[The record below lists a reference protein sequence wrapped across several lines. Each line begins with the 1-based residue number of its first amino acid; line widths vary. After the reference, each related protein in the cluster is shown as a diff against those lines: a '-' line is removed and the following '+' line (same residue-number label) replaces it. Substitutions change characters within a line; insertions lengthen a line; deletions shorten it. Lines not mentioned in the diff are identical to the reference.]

1 MNQTCIFCEILAG
14 RAEASMVYR
23 DAEVSAFMDIQPVNP
38 GHVLVVPN
46 AHAADLAALDPS
58 SGRRIFEVAQQISAA
73 IYRSDLRSEGINLFL
88 ADGEAA
94 GQDVFHI
101 HLHVVPRFE
110 GDGFGLKFGPNYAN
124 LPTRQELDRAA
135 GNLRARLGA

>member
-1 MNQTCIFCEILAG
+1 MESGCIFCKILAG
-14 RAEASMVYR
+14 QAEASMVYR
-23 DAEVSAFMDIQPVNP
+23 DAQVSAFMDIQPVNP

-46 AHAADLAALDPS
+46 THAEDLAALDTAT
-58 SGRRIFEVAQQISAA
+58 GRRIFEIAQQIAAA

-101 HLHVVPRFE
+101 HMHIVPRFDE
-110 GDGFGLKFGPNYAN
+110 DGFGLKFGPDYAN
-124 LPTRQELDRAA
+124 LPARAELDLAA
-135 GNLRARLGA
+135 GLLRAQLGT